1 MKNQAKVAHVNDK
14 GPEAEHSEAGTDT
27 YVAPALEV
35 LGTVEQLTRGPDPG
49 DGDVPTG
56 VISF

>member
-1 MKNQAKVAHVNDK
+1 MNMIDNEKQDAGDSQAE
-14 GPEAEHSEAGTDT
+14 PET

-35 LGTVEQLTRGPDPG
+35 LGTVAEITRGPDPG
-49 DGDVPTG
+49 VGDAPTG